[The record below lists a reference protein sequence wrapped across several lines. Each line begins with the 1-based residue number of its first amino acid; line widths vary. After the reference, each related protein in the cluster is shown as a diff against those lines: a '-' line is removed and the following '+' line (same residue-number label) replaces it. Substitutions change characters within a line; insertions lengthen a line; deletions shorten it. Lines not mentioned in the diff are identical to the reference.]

1 MSSSLGAQDM
11 ACAMW
16 RLTEGRRLRKRRY
29 SIRES
34 DDLVW
39 EVDEFLDR
47 PLVLAE
53 IELPT
58 ADTKFELPQWLRD
71 VLDREVTDE
80 PEYTNARLAQSH
92 VDAPTTTETAD
103 GARSVADR

>member
-1 MSSSLGAQDM
+1 
-11 ACAMW
+11 MW
-16 RLTEGRRLRKRRY
+16 DLTRGRRLRKRRY

-47 PLVLAE
+47 NLVLAE
-53 IELPT
+53 IELPSV
-58 ADTKFELPQWLRD
+58 DTSFELPEWMRD

-80 PEYTNARLAQSH
+80 PEYTNARLAESSENGGRKES
-92 VDAPTTTETAD
+92 AGRSPTA
-103 GARSVADR
+103 GA